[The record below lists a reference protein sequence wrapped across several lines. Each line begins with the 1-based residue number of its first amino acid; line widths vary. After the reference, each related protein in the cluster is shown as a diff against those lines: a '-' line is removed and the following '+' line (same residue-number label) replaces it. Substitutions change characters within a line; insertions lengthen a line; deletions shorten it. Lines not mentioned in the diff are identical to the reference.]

1 MKWLRR
7 LLDSQAHHFE
17 PGGRLEKL
25 YPLWEAQDTF
35 LYTPGQVT
43 AGPSHVRDGLDLKR
57 LMMTVVI
64 ALAGCVYMAFHN
76 TGYQAN
82 LAIARGAA
90 PLDTWQTGA
99 METLGL
105 GFAPDSLVSCLAHG
119 GLYYLPILLVTF
131 AVGALWEALFAM
143 VRKHELTE
151 GFLVTGMLFPL
162 VLPPTVPLWQV
173 ALGISFGIVVG
184 KEIFGGT
191 GMNVLNPALVA
202 RAFVFFAYQAEMSGD
217 AVWIA
222 ADTSTDALSGATIL
236 ADATLGGTAA
246 IAEAG
251 FDPWNAFIGFV
262 PGSMGETS
270 VLACL
275 AGAALLIGTGVGSWR
290 IMPQRACGD
299 GRHRDGPERD
309 RIGHQPVL
317 QRRPVWHLLAGGWVF
332 GTVYMATDPVS
343 APSAIRGHW
352 AYGFLIGFLCV
363 LIRVVNPAYPEGM
376 MLAILFMNLFAPLID
391 YFAIRANLRR
401 RKARYAG

>member
-57 LMMTVVI
+57 LMMTVVF

-105 GFAPDSLVSCLAHG
+105 GFAPDSLVSCLVHG

-131 AVGALWEALFAM
+131 AVGAMWEALFAM

-151 GFLVTGMLFPL
+151 GFLVTGCSSR
-162 VLPPTVPLWQV
+162 W
-173 ALGISFGIVVG
+173 
-184 KEIFGGT
+184 
-191 GMNVLNPALVA
+191 
-202 RAFVFFAYQAEMSGD
+202 
-217 AVWIA
+217 
-222 ADTSTDALSGATIL
+222 
-236 ADATLGGTAA
+236 
-246 IAEAG
+246 
-251 FDPWNAFIGFV
+251 
-262 PGSMGETS
+262 
-270 VLACL
+270 C
-275 AGAALLIGTGVGSWR
+275 
-290 IMPQRACGD
+290 C
-299 GRHRDGPERD
+299 
-309 RIGHQPVL
+309 
-317 QRRPVWHLLAGGWVF
+317 
-332 GTVYMATDPVS
+332 
-343 APSAIRGHW
+343 
-352 AYGFLIGFLCV
+352 
-363 LIRVVNPAYPEGM
+363 
-376 MLAILFMNLFAPLID
+376 
-391 YFAIRANLRR
+391 RR
-401 RKARYAG
+401 RCRSGRWRSVFRSASSSARRSSAAPG